1 MVNEMPEKAD
11 AHSGSETSTTH
22 WPVSVDDISF
32 DEDGRII
39 ISNPELATL
48 VKQDVRRGRHV
59 FVTLANSG
67 NYCVVVSSP
76 CSGG

>member
-1 MVNEMPEKAD
+1 MATENPENVEVRAEGE
-11 AHSGSETSTTH
+11 SSTIH
-22 WPVSVDDISF
+22 WPVSIDDISF
-32 DEDGRII
+32 DGEGRII

-48 VKQDVRRGRHV
+48 VKEDVRKGRHV

-67 NYCVVVSSP
+67 NYCVVVSQP